1 MSLRTLDR
9 FVEEPEESDEELCVL
24 SVETTGIHG
33 SPEIIAYIVYFGER
47 STRGRGIL
55 NEIDSKQIKLKNSH
69 QLSYFLRTSENDER
83 DLLVF
88 LKDDLKTVRDRQ
100 VKVLTYNG
108 SRFLFPLLRLKAITH
123 EVYEPLRGMCH
134 IDIFSDLVRENIYAE
149 SKNFSTICSLLNVG
163 NTPLLES
170 SQIPELWIDCK
181 AGNLEVRE
189 RIFSHSYEKTKRM
202 YELYKK
208 LEPVTPLRSLNGN
221 ML

>member
-1 MSLRTLDR
+1 MSLKTLDR
-9 FVEEPEESDEELCVL
+9 FVEEPEEPDEERCVL

-55 NEIDSKQIKLKNSH
+55 NEIDSKKIKLKNSH

-88 LKDDLKTVRDRQ
+88 LKDDLKTARDRQ

-123 EVYEPLRGMCH
+123 DVYAPLRGMCH

-149 SKNFSTICSLLNVG
+149 SKSFSTICSLLNVG
-163 NTPLLES
+163 TTPILES
-170 SQIPELWIDCK
+170 SQIPELWRDCK
-181 AGNLEVRE
+181 AGNLEVRQ

-202 YELYKK
+202 CELYKK
-208 LEPVTPLRSLNGN
+208 LEPVTPLRSLNGT